1 MGGLGRLSAFG
12 GLGLAMGLISAC
24 ASTTETNPSRT
35 ATEQLLI
42 SRAADQA
49 VEGLTLPVPPG
60 SRIFVD
66 DSYFRAEN
74 AAYAVSAIRHALSE
88 AGYGLSDRRD
98 NADVTFEIRAGALS
112 IEQMRRMV
120 GLPSLAVPIN
130 ENLNVV
136 SIPELSVYSRRDRV
150 GIAEFSGFVYDA
162 KTGAPLG
169 AVAPMI
175 GEFRIRSHKVLM
187 VIAWG
192 QQSLQPGDREPG
204 ASWKE
209 F

>member
-1 MGGLGRLSAFG
+1 MRVITRAAVLAIA
-12 GLGLAMGLISAC
+12 GLGLGLVGAC
-24 ASTTETNPSRT
+24 ASTTETNPGRT

-42 SRAADQA
+42 SRAADRA
-49 VEGLTLPVPPG
+49 VEGLTLPVPAG

-66 DSYFRAEN
+66 DAYFRAEN
-74 AAYAVSAIRHALSE
+74 APYAISAIRSALSE
-88 AGYGLSDRRD
+88 AGYALADRRES
-98 NADVTFEIRAGALS
+98 ADVTFEIRAGALS

-120 GLPSLAVPIN
+120 GLPPLAVPIN
-130 ENLNVV
+130 ENFNVV
-136 SIPELSVYSRRDRV
+136 SVPELSVYSRRDRV
-150 GIAEFSGFVYDA
+150 GVAEFSGFVYDA

-175 GEFRIRSHKVLM
+175 GQFRIRSHKVLM

-192 QQSLQPGDREPG
+192 QQSLAPGDRDPG
-204 ASWKE
+204 ASWRE

>member
-1 MGGLGRLSAFG
+1 MKTLARLALVGS
-12 GLGLAMGLISAC
+12 LGLVSAC
-24 ASTTETNPSRT
+24 ASTHETNPARS

-42 SRAADQA
+42 SRAADDA

-74 AAYAVSAIRHALSE
+74 ASYAVSAIRHALSE
-88 AGYGLSDRRD
+88 AGYALADRRD

-112 IEQMRRMV
+112 IEQMRRMF

-150 GIAEFSGFVYDA
+150 GIAEFSGFVYDS

-169 AVAPMI
+169 AVTPMI
-175 GEFRIRSHKVLM
+175 GQFRIRSHKVLM

-192 QQSLQPGDREPG
+192 QQSLQPGDSDPG